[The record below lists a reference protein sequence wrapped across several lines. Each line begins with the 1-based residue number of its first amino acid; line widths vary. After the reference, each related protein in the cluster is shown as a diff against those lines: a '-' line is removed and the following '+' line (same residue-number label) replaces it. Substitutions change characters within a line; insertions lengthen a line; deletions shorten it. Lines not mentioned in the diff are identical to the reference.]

1 MGFPLYIAR
10 RYSGLHKALGMALDW
25 LAIHDCQE
33 HLSLMWQQVIGQ
45 ELLSYIMYF
54 IAFRH

>member
-54 IAFRH
+54 IAF